1 MSKKLTILLS
11 TFLIQSNINYAQD
24 EINFEENI
32 YHNDEI
38 GRIFPESISQLR
50 NAFFQIWPINFLKS
64 NFKPLREYDF
74 IIVGAGPAGCVLANR
89 LSENPDTT
97 VLLLEAGRPDLPQV
111 TDVPLS
117 APNLQSTTYNWGYET
132 EPQPRAC
139 HCKYLNYNAIQI

>member
-1 MSKKLTILLS
+1 MPKVLTILLS
-11 TFLIQSNINYAQD
+11 TILLQSKLNYAQNNID
-24 EINFEENI
+24 FEETL
-32 YHNDEI
+32 NDDI
-38 GRIFPESISQLR
+38 GTIFPETVNKLR
-50 NAFFQIWPINFLKS
+50 NAFFQIWPINFLNT

-139 HCKYLNYNAIQI
+139 HCK

>member
-1 MSKKLTILLS
+1 MSKKLTFLLS
-11 TFLIQSNINYAQD
+11 IFLLQSTITFSQD
-24 EINFEENI
+24 EINFDAP
-32 YHNDEI
+32 YHNDGI
-38 GRIFPESISQLR
+38 GRVFPETISHLR

-89 LSENPDTT
+89 LSENPETT

-132 EPQPRAC
+132 EPQSKAC
-139 HCKYLNYNAIQI
+139 HCKYFISNNLNLK